1 MASVVTRGVIIGM
14 WMVGLLGGG
23 VGDASAQSASAPRY
37 RPVASGHVRPF
48 YLAGV
53 ADTGVRV
60 PGFLLA
66 ERAVSNADFLRFV
79 KANPGWRRSRVPRIA
94 ADPTYLRH
102 WESDTVLGATAAPSA
117 PVVHVSWFAAQA
129 YAQWSG
135 ARLPST
141 AEWELA
147 ASRFVRSVGPTP
159 ERLQTFLI
167 GSYAQAG
174 TEAGTEARPSP
185 SPASDEGIAGLHGG
199 PWEWVDDFNSVVT
212 SGESRGDGTPD
223 DGLFCAGGAALAAD
237 PGNFAAFMR
246 YAVRGSLRGSYAL
259 GTLGFRLARDP
270 SPPSGRPDR

>member
-1 MASVVTRGVIIGM
+1 METVVSRGVILGM
-14 WMVGLLGGG
+14 WLVGLLGGG
-23 VGDASAQSASAPRY
+23 ASGASAQQASGTRY
-37 RPVASGHVRPF
+37 RPVAAGHVRPF

-60 PGFLLA
+60 PGFQLA
-66 ERAVSNADFLRFV
+66 ERAVSNAEFLRFV
-79 KANPGWRRSRVPRIA
+79 KANPGWQRSRVPRIA
-94 ADPTYLRH
+94 ADPAYLRH
-102 WESDTVLGATAAPSA
+102 WESDTVLGVATVASA

-129 YAQWSG
+129 YAEWRG
-135 ARLPST
+135 ARLSST

-159 ERLQTFLI
+159 ERLQTFLL

-174 TEAGTEARPSP
+174 TEAIPSKT
-185 SPASDEGIAGLHGG
+185 PASDEGIVGLHGG

-223 DGLFCAGGAALAAD
+223 DGLFCAGGAALTAD

-259 GTLGFRLARDP
+259 GTLGFRLARDA
-270 SPPSGRPDR
+270 SPPSGRSPQ